1 MCSARNH
8 SVLQVLAGGLPCSLG
23 NSGGPEHGGR
33 GLGPVTHHSRP
44 PYMAVTRPLPLA
56 TPPGPAAAALPPGGA
71 SSLTNSCELRAALT
85 AARRAAG
92 SAGLPA
98 ARPARWKPRASNL
111 GPCLRVSLCAAKGA
125 RLPSPAA
132 QAKRQPSTRR
142 HCSTAWACCTCY
154 LTLTRP
160 TAGARQSAVC
170 VVSSTRR
177 EMPATRASRSGR
189 PRSRL
194 LICTNVQAC
203 MGVHASPSFSRL
215 SPCRGAAAL
224 PACSLHEQPRSAGE
238 RISACRTGKH
248 ARCAARQAVW

>member
-1 MCSARNH
+1 MQPWKQWRPRAWWAR
-8 SVLQVLAGGLPCSLG
+8 
-23 NSGGPEHGGR
+23 
-33 GLGPVTHHSRP
+33 
-44 PYMAVTRPLPLA
+44 
-56 TPPGPAAAALPPGGA
+56 PGPRHTSLQAALHGSHQAVAAGHAARA
-71 SSLTNSCELRAALT
+71 SSSGA
-85 AARRAAG
+85 AARRRQLLDKQLRVARG
-92 SAGLPA
+92 VDGRA
-98 ARPARWKPRASNL
+98 ARRRQRGVA
-111 GPCLRVSLCAAKGA
+111 GCAARALEAPRLKPGPVSARQPMRCKGRA

-132 QAKRQPSTRR
+132 QANRLPSTRR

-177 EMPATRASRSGR
+177 KMPATRASRSGR